1 MMKNNIFVIIV
12 LVCVTALISG
22 CGTKVKRTEIDQ
34 TIDLSGRWNDSDS
47 RFVSEEMIRDCLGRP
62 WLNKFDEKNKR
73 VPIVIVGTIVNRS
86 HEHINAQLF
95 TKDLEKAFINSS
107 LVNVVASNQER
118 LEIRD
123 ERMDQQQGGMT
134 NEQTIKPNKEETGA
148 DLILQGTI
156 NSVKDEIKGK
166 YVILYQVNLELID
179 ITNNQKVWIGEK
191 EIKKQVK
198 KSKFSL

>member
-1 MMKNNIFVIIV
+1 MKKNIFAVV
-12 LVCVTALISG
+12 ALVCVVALISG
-22 CGTKVKRTEIDQ
+22 CGTKVKRTAVDQ

-47 RFVSEEMIRDCLGRP
+47 RFVSEEMIRDCLDRP

-73 VPIVIVGTIVNRS
+73 NPTVIVGTIVNRS
-86 HEHINAQLF
+86 SEHINSQLF
-95 TKDLEKAFINSS
+95 TKDLEKAFINSAM
-107 LVNVVASNQER
+107 VNVVASDQQR
-118 LEIRD
+118 QEIRD
-123 ERMDQQQGGMT
+123 ERKDQQQSGMT

-156 NSVKDEIKGK
+156 NSVKDEIKGQ

-179 ITNNQKVWIGEK
+179 ITTNQKVWIGEK

>member
-1 MMKNNIFVIIV
+1 MKNNIFAVIT
-12 LVCVTALISG
+12 LVCALSLVSG

-34 TIDLSGRWNDSDS
+34 AIDLSGRWNDTDS
-47 RFVSEEMIRDCLGRP
+47 RFVSEEMIRDCLDRP

-73 VPIVIVGTIVNRS
+73 NPTVIIGTIVNRS

-107 LVNVVASNQER
+107 MVNVVASDQER
-118 LEIRD
+118 QEIRD

-134 NEQTIKPNKEETGA
+134 NQATIKPNKEETGA

-179 ITNNQKVWIGEK
+179 ITTNQKVWIGEK